1 MTEKVYSQSGSVF
14 KDNQEL
20 DLDKFHKVAS
30 HACDGVTGVSVSDLE
45 IKTHIQLNVVIRLWE
60 HRVSD

>member
-20 DLDKFHKVAS
+20 DLDKF
-30 HACDGVTGVSVSDLE
+30 
-45 IKTHIQLNVVIRLWE
+45 IKLDISKYKIKYLKKLFF
-60 HRVSD
+60 